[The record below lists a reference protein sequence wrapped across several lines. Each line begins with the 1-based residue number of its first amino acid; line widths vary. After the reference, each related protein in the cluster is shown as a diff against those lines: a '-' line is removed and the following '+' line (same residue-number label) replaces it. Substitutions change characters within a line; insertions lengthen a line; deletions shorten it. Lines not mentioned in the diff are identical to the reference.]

1 MLLFSIVKK
10 NNMNQL
16 IALFPGQG
24 SQEKGMG
31 AGLFQKYPEFVAE
44 AEQLLGYDISNL
56 CISDPQNQLQ
66 QTQYTQPALYI
77 VNALHYMEE
86 LEKRGVPDVVLG
98 HSLGEYN
105 ALWAAGVFD
114 FATGLKI
121 VQKRGQLMAEVSG
134 GGMAAVIG
142 LTLEEVQ
149 DILDSKFPE
158 LDVANINTPTQTV
171 IAGRREDILRATD
184 FFEQYGAG
192 YVPLN
197 VSGAFHSRYMQPVQD
212 SFAEFLEQFS
222 FAEPLLPV
230 FSNVEAKPYPHANI
244 ANLLARQITSPVLWM
259 QSIIGLHTHGD
270 CTFFESGPK
279 EVLSNM
285 VKKINRHLPLNQ
297 H

>member
-1 MLLFSIVKK
+1 
-10 NNMNQL
+10 MNQL

-31 AGLFQKYPEFVAE
+31 ACLFQKYPEYVAE

-56 CISDPQNQLQ
+56 CISDPQNQLR

-114 FATGLKI
+114 FLTGLKI
-121 VQKRGQLMAEVSG
+121 VQKRGQLMAEVRG

-149 DILDSKFPE
+149 DILNSKFPE

-184 FFEQYGAG
+184 YFEQYGAG

-212 SFAEFLEQFS
+212 SFTEFLEQFS

-230 FSNVEAKPYPHANI
+230 ISNVEAKPYTHANV

-259 QSIIGLHTHGD
+259 QSIIGLHTYGD